1 MYKNKEGKNN
11 NGFFINTV
19 RFFYAV
25 LTPRLFTIMAIAGL
39 LTFLENGGIAE
50 SWPWFIFL
58 LLANTAGIL
67 VMTRLLGEIG
77 IMLIVLVREW
87 YYVFCAESS
96 ETADALPHVVA
107 KRREQVS

>member
-1 MYKNKEGKNN
+1 MYESKEDKNN
-11 NGFFINTV
+11 NGFFIDAV

-39 LTFLENGGIAE
+39 LTFLENGGIVE
-50 SWPWFIFL
+50 FWPWFISL
-58 LLANTAGIL
+58 LLVNTVGIL

-96 ETADALPHVVA
+96 ETADALPHIAA
-107 KRREQVS
+107 KCQEQIP

>member
-1 MYKNKEGKNN
+1 MYKNKEGENN
-11 NGFFINTV
+11 NGFFIDTV
-19 RFFYAV
+19 RFFYAL
-25 LTPRLFTIMAIAGL
+25 LTPRLFTIIAIAGL

-50 SWPWFIFL
+50 SWPWFISL

-87 YYVFCAESS
+87 YCVFCTESN
-96 ETADALPHVVA
+96 ETADALPHIVA
-107 KRREQVS
+107 KRQKQFP